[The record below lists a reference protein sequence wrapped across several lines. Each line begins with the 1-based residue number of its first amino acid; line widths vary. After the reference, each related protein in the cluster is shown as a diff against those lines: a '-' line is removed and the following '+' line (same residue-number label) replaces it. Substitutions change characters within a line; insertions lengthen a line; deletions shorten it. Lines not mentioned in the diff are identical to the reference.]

1 MNSSAQDAELTQDR
15 PHATGGP
22 NPGMLAIVTLG
33 LTLLGL
39 LLGGLLSGGATL
51 SSPFTDSATVATRLQ
66 QHPDAVRVA
75 SLIQFGSA
83 IPLGIFA
90 ATVYARQLRL
100 GVRVPGPAIS
110 YFGGIFASVMLAF
123 SALVGWVT
131 SRPEVTGD
139 ASLTHALAYL
149 SFLLGGVGFV
159 VGLGLLIA
167 GIAVPALILGLVPK
181 WLAWVGLVIAVLSEL
196 SFLSLALDPLQ
207 FLLPIGRF
215 GGLAWLV
222 AVGFLLPRT
231 RAAARVTRR
240 SAAR

>member
-1 MNSSAQDAELTQDR
+1 MNSSAQDAELTHER
-15 PHATGGP
+15 PHTSGGP
-22 NPGMLAIVTLG
+22 NPAALAIVVLG
-33 LTLLGL
+33 LTVLGL
-39 LLGGLLSGGATL
+39 LVGGILSGGATL
-51 SSPFTDSATVATRLQ
+51 SSPFTDSATVAARLQ
-66 QHPDAVRVA
+66 QNADAVRIA

-100 GVRVPGPAIS
+100 GVRVPGPAIG

-139 ASLTHALAYL
+139 AALAHALSYL
-149 SFLLGGVGFV
+149 SFIWGGVGFV

-167 GIAVPALILGLVPK
+167 GIAVPALILGFVPR
-181 WLAWVGLVIAVLSEL
+181 WVAWVGLAIALLSEL
-196 SFLSLALDPLQ
+196 SFLSMAIDPLQ

-215 GGLAWLV
+215 GGLIWLV
-222 AVGFLLPRT
+222 AVAFLLPRNRAESRASTQSAT
-231 RAAARVTRR
+231 R
-240 SAAR
+240 